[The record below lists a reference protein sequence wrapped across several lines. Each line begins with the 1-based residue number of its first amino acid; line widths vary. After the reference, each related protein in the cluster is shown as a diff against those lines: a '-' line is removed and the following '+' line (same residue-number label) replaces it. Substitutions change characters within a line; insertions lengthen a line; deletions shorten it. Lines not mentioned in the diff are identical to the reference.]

1 MTNKERF
8 FPISVNGGATF
19 APSTI
24 GAPRYTSAADTSV
37 FAHSPAEKAIKK
49 AVKQDWKN
57 EMRKAY
63 GDKWR
68 KENNP
73 PGELN
78 P

>member
-1 MTNKERF
+1 MTNKDRF
-8 FPISVNGGATF
+8 FQSADGK

-57 EMRKAY
+57 EMKRAY
-63 GDKWR
+63 GDNWR

-73 PGELN
+73 PGELK
-78 P
+78 